1 MGDKRT
7 TIFPAL
13 LFAVF
18 FFLIT
23 ITGYFQIRVIQKGI
37 EGLLKSEGEIL
48 FQHLKRE
55 IDINLEYL
63 NLLEKSPSLITPNFL
78 NIMVYDEA
86 IVEDLYNLLH
96 NITNIESE
104 KLPLTNLMVIDK
116 QGNTVMKKGTIQVP
130 SSQMKKLLLNKQETL
145 IKMPDDKKDKS
156 LLMGIRVKDH
166 VIFFS
171 LDDNELEMLRKK
183 TIIKEILDREGK
195 RFNISGIKIYD
206 AQGIPYLVLN
216 GGQEDVIALTKP
228 LDSKFLPNY
237 TMEILVSRGIAQNIM
252 KRTTFSFIL
261 ILAFLIVSGALSI
274 YVILLFERRY
284 EKKMKEI
291 EKELALKERLVS
303 LGKLASGMAHEIRNP
318 LNAISMSVQR
328 LKREFIPE
336 NNKKEEYYR
345 FIDIM
350 RNELIRV
357 DKIVEEFLLSTKAN
371 VPFVFENL
379 YNTVEEVVTILKE
392 KADSKGIRIIN
403 TVDVSMRIQCQKE
416 RLKQAFYNVILN
428 GIEAID
434 KNGAIEVSAEQR
446 TGNINIYIKDSGTG
460 IKKEEIH
467 NIFEYYYTTKDKGI
481 GLGLPISYMII
492 KDHDGDIKVISDEGH
507 GTTFI
512 ITMPV
517 TSGDK
522 NG

>member
-1 MGDKRT
+1 
-7 TIFPAL
+7 
-13 LFAVF
+13 
-18 FFLIT
+18 
-23 ITGYFQIRVIQKGI
+23 
-37 EGLLKSEGEIL
+37 
-48 FQHLKRE
+48 
-55 IDINLEYL
+55 
-63 NLLEKSPSLITPNFL
+63 
-78 NIMVYDEA
+78 
-86 IVEDLYNLLH
+86 
-96 NITNIESE
+96 
-104 KLPLTNLMVIDK
+104 
-116 QGNTVMKKGTIQVP
+116 
-130 SSQMKKLLLNKQETL
+130 
-145 IKMPDDKKDKS
+145 
-156 LLMGIRVKDH
+156 
-166 VIFFS
+166 
-171 LDDNELEMLRKK
+171 
-183 TIIKEILDREGK
+183 
-195 RFNISGIKIYD
+195 
-206 AQGIPYLVLN
+206 
-216 GGQEDVIALTKP
+216 
-228 LDSKFLPNY
+228 
-237 TMEILVSRGIAQNIM
+237 
-252 KRTTFSFIL
+252 
-261 ILAFLIVSGALSI
+261 
-274 YVILLFERRY
+274 
-284 EKKMKEI
+284 
-291 EKELALKERLVS
+291 
-303 LGKLASGMAHEIRNP
+303 
-318 LNAISMSVQR
+318 MSVQR

-446 TGNINIYIKDSGTG
+446 TGNMNIYIKDSGTG

-517 TSGDK
+517 TSGDS